1 MSRRPA
7 TAWATLL
14 AAGVGMAALVAA
26 SACGSER
33 PDAVPPAPKPPEPV
47 CGPDVSA
54 RIEAADLSPSFEE
67 ISFYHDIPGL
77 LLDSSDPVL
86 SELGSLAH
94 EPAHSDGQ
102 GFANPETG
110 ELLFVITL
118 VLNASADAQDALD
131 YIITQPIGTIFEFIS
146 PDEQLFESAE
156 LSPPELGD
164 RAARYTLRYG
174 VEEAGRRIRNVATD
188 LVMFTD
194 GCSLLFLVQSV
205 NIADQPRLGES
216 VDIAAVGRAVSEAL
230 AEVRTAQAAPL
241 REAGEAEEPPSP

>member
-1 MSRRPA
+1 MSRRPV

-14 AAGVGMAALVAA
+14 AACVGLAALVA
-26 SACGSER
+26 SACGSGR
-33 PDAVPPAPKPPEPV
+33 ANDAPPAPKPAEQV
-47 CGPDVSA
+47 CGPDVNA
-54 RIEAADLSPSFEE
+54 RIEAADLSPNFEE

-77 LLDSSDPVL
+77 LLDSSDPLL
-86 SELGSLAH
+86 SELGSLAR
-94 EPAHSDGQ
+94 EPGRSDGQ

-118 VLNASADAQDALD
+118 VLNSPAAAQEALD
-131 YIITQPIGTIFEFIS
+131 YVVVQPIGTIFEFIS

-156 LSPPELGD
+156 LSPPRLGT

-174 VEEAGRRIRNVATD
+174 VEEAERRIRDVATD

-205 NIADQPRLGES
+205 NIADKPAVGES
-216 VDIAAVGRAVSEAL
+216 AVITTVGRAISEAL
-230 AEVRTAQAAPL
+230 ADVRTAQAEQP
-241 REAGEAEEPPSP
+241 REAKEPLSP